1 MSELSQQTSDTTLL
15 TINGMS
21 CAGCVRSV
29 ESALATVPGVSLAT
43 VNFAG
48 QTAAVTGIAKI
59 ESLVDA
65 VQGAGYEAKLLE
77 DESLEAQEK
86 DVMATL
92 KKAVA
97 KSVFALAGGLVLMAD
112 MRIGYLPSL
121 DATLVWSVLG
131 GLTLVLMMLSGGH
144 FFRGAWSALRHGA
157 TTMDTLIALGTGTA
171 WTYSM
176 FVILV
181 PEMIPVESRHQFF
194 EAALFVIGFVN
205 LGKALEI
212 NARSKASLA
221 IQKLFDLA
229 PKFATLIGSD
239 GDRLVP
245 VEEVVVGN
253 QLKIKPGEYFSV
265 DGQVISGHSSV
276 NEALLTGEA
285 MPVTKQQGDVV
296 SAGTLN
302 IDGSLVIE
310 AVGVGATTKLA
321 SIMRLVKEAQN
332 SKPEIAHLVDRITA
346 VFVPIVLV
354 IAVVTAALWWLL
366 GPEPRL
372 SFALVTS
379 MSVLII
385 ACPCALGLA
394 IPMSIMVGLGRGAAD
409 GLLIKNSEILQVA
422 SKLTIVVVDKTGT
435 LTNGAPEIIEM
446 KGLDQGQLSC
456 LHALESRSEHPIA
469 RAIVEYCE
477 RDLTDD
483 VSVQDFRNHVGGG
496 VTGRVDRR
504 MLVIGSAG
512 FLQQQGVSGVPDI
525 DEVGTLVC
533 VAFEGEFAG
542 HFLLRDEPRVDAA
555 EMVSS
560 LKRAGL
566 RTVMLTGDRRNIAQS
581 VAHDVGIDEV
591 HAELLPEDKLNV
603 IRQFQE
609 DGELVGMVG
618 DGIND
623 AAALTIADV
632 GFAMGMGADVAMES
646 ADVTLLSDSLGGIEK
661 AISLSRLVLRNI
673 YQNLVAAFAYNL
685 LLIPV
690 AAGVLYP
697 FTGTLIN
704 PAMAGLAMAMSSV
717 TVVFNAGRLRF
728 S

>member
-1 MSELSQQTSDTTLL
+1 MNELSQQTSDTTLL

-29 ESALATVPGVSLAT
+29 ETALATVPGVSLAT

-48 QTAAVTGIAKI
+48 QTAAVTGTATI
-59 ESLVDA
+59 ETLVDA
-65 VQGAGYEAKLLE
+65 VHGAGYEAKLLE

-86 DVMATL
+86 EVSATL
-92 KKAVA
+92 IKAVA
-97 KSVFALAGGLVLMAD
+97 KSVFALTGGLILMVD
-112 MRIGYLPSL
+112 MRLGYLPSL
-121 DATLVWSVLG
+121 EATLVWSVLG
-131 GLTLVLMMLSGGH
+131 GLTLALMMFSGGH

-181 PEMIPVESRHQFF
+181 PELIPVESRHQFF

-221 IQKLFDLA
+221 IQKLFDLT
-229 PKFATLIGSD
+229 PKFATLVSQD

-245 VEEVVVGN
+245 IEEVMVGN

-265 DGQVISGHSSV
+265 DGQIISGHSSV

-332 SKPEIAHLVDRITA
+332 SKPEIAHLVDRVTA
-346 VFVPIVLV
+346 VFVPVVLV
-354 IAVVTAALWWLL
+354 ISVVTAALWWLL

-394 IPMSIMVGLGRGAAD
+394 IPMSIMVGLGRGASD

-435 LTNGAPEIIEM
+435 LTNGAPQIIEM
-446 KGLDQGQLSC
+446 KGLDQRQRSY

-477 RDLTDD
+477 SESLDD
-483 VSVQDFRNHVGGG
+483 VSLQDFRNHVGGG
-496 VTGRVDRR
+496 VTGRVDQRQ
-504 MLVIGSAG
+504 LVVGSAS
-512 FLQQQGVSGVPDI
+512 FLEQQGVSGVPDI

-533 VAFEGEFAG
+533 VAIAGDFAG
-542 HFLLRDEPRVDAA
+542 HLLLRDEPRADAA

-560 LKRAGL
+560 LKKVGL

-603 IRQFQE
+603 IRKLQE
-609 DGELVGMVG
+609 NGELVGMVG

-623 AAALTIADV
+623 AAALAIADV

-646 ADVTLLSDSLGGIEK
+646 ADVTLLGDSLSGIVQ
-661 AISLSRLVLRNI
+661 AIDLSRLVLRNI

-690 AAGVLYP
+690 AAGLLYP
-697 FTGTLIN
+697 FTGMLIN

>member
-29 ESALATVPGVSLAT
+29 ETALATVPGVSLAT

-48 QTAAVTGIAKI
+48 QTAAVTGTATI
-59 ESLVDA
+59 ETLVDA
-65 VQGAGYEAKLLE
+65 VHGAGYEAKLQE

-86 DVMATL
+86 EVSATL
-92 KKAVA
+92 KKAIA
-97 KSVFALAGGLVLMAD
+97 KSVFALTGGLILMAD
-112 MRIGYLPSL
+112 MRLGYLPSL
-121 DATLVWSVLG
+121 EATLVWGVLG
-131 GLTLVLMMLSGGH
+131 GLTLALMMFSGGH

-176 FVILV
+176 LVILM
-181 PEMIPVESRHQFF
+181 PELIPVESRHQFF

-205 LGKALEI
+205 LGKAFEI

-229 PKFATLIGSD
+229 PKFATLVSQD

-245 VEEVVVGN
+245 IEEVMVGN

-265 DGQVISGHSSV
+265 DGQIISGHSSV

-346 VFVPIVLV
+346 VFVPVVLV
-354 IAVVTAALWWLL
+354 ISVVTAALWWLL

-446 KGLDQGQLSC
+446 KGLDLRQRSC

-477 RDLTDD
+477 RDSLDD
-483 VSVQDFRNHVGGG
+483 VSVEDFRNHVGGG
-496 VTGRVDRR
+496 VTGRVDHR

-533 VAFEGEFAG
+533 VALEGEFAG
-542 HFLLRDEPRVDAA
+542 HLLLRDEPRADAA

-603 IRQFQE
+603 IRRFQE

>member
-29 ESALATVPGVSLAT
+29 ETALATVPGVSLAT

-48 QTAAVTGIAKI
+48 QTAAVTGTATI
-59 ESLVDA
+59 ETLVDA
-65 VQGAGYEAKLLE
+65 VHGAGYEAKLQE

-86 DVMATL
+86 EVSATL
-92 KKAVA
+92 KKAIA
-97 KSVFALAGGLVLMAD
+97 KSVFALTGGLILMAD
-112 MRIGYLPSL
+112 MRLGYLPSL
-121 DATLVWSVLG
+121 EATLVWGVLG
-131 GLTLVLMMLSGGH
+131 GLTLALMMFSGGH

-176 FVILV
+176 LVILM
-181 PEMIPVESRHQFF
+181 PELIPVESRHQFF

-229 PKFATLIGSD
+229 PKFATLVSQD

-245 VEEVVVGN
+245 IEEVMVGN

-265 DGQVISGHSSV
+265 DGQIISGHSSV

-346 VFVPIVLV
+346 VFVPVVLV
-354 IAVVTAALWWLL
+354 ISVVTAALWWLL

-446 KGLDQGQLSC
+446 KGLDLRQRSC

-477 RDLTDD
+477 RDSLDD
-483 VSVQDFRNHVGGG
+483 VSVQDFRNHAGGG
-496 VTGRVDRR
+496 VTGRVDHR

-533 VAFEGEFAG
+533 VALEGEFAG
-542 HFLLRDEPRVDAA
+542 HLLLRDEPRADAA

-603 IRQFQE
+603 IRRFQE